1 MCVYCM
7 HTYTYEEIAE
17 GGICYITG
25 IISQIMCRR
34 AHQPSLVE
42 PVATSGQKGSRHTFA
57 ERLNKNKPIFASSL
71 TRTNNKLPTAWG
83 LTKLH

>member
-1 MCVYCM
+1 MYG
-7 HTYTYEEIAE
+7 EIAE

-25 IISQIMCRR
+25 IISHSMRRR

-42 PVATSGQKGSRHTFA
+42 PAATIGQKGSRHTFTKS
-57 ERLNKNKPIFASSL
+57 LNKNKAVFASSL
-71 TRTNNKLPTAWG
+71 SRMGNKLPSAWG